1 MSRSSLLFALL
12 ALQVSVSWAAPKRH
26 HHFHGGKDQTDVD
39 DTNSG
44 NANPTGSDDLF
55 PGFPGDVEDLIP
67 SEWKSLFPTDF
78 FGGGDSTPGP
88 VPITDSAPSHTADAP
103 SYTRSP
109 NSTGRTRTST
119 AKHTQV
125 TTPSRS
131 TRTSSPS
138 RSTGIISRS
147 TDAPSPSTDVPS
159 RSVTSPSRS
168 STTAGNGGGGGNG
181 SYGPTFITIVPT
193 NSA

>member
-1 MSRSSLLFALL
+1 MGRSSLLFALL

-26 HHFHGGKDQTDVD
+26 HHYHGGKDQSDVD

-44 NANPTGSDDLF
+44 NANPTGFEDLF
-55 PGFPGDVEDLIP
+55 PGFGGDVEDLIP

-78 FGGGDSTPGP
+78 FGGDDSTPGP
-88 VPITDSAPSHTADAP
+88 VPITDSAPSHTADSP
-103 SYTRSP
+103 SYTRAP

-125 TTPSRS
+125 TTPTRS
-131 TRTSSPS
+131 TTRT
-138 RSTGIISRS
+138 RSTGIISPTTGAPSRS
-147 TDAPSPSTDVPS
+147 TNVPS

-168 STTAGNGGGGGNG
+168 STTAGNGGGGGGNG